1 MKHIKKFNEAI
12 VDWETDNIKQFY
24 QSCLDVLEH
33 GSQPRDIFGRS
44 TGKINFET
52 IKRIGEE
59 NDIEV
64 VDYVTFI
71 SELPTE
77 QLKKDAPKKGEIPLF
92 GLVNPVTHKARLVI
106 QIPDLRIP
114 HLKFLYHM
122 LKHEN
127 VHVGQK
133 DRKVNKNYG
142 EYLGDIKNLKA
153 YFSNKDEVM
162 AFSQSISDMLMDEMP
177 FVGKPKD
184 IEDAFKRINH
194 LPLWNSI
201 KSNVDSETL
210 KRYRKYIYLY
220 LEREFEK

>member
-1 MKHIKKFNEAI
+1 MKYLKRFNEAI

-24 QSCLDVLEH
+24 QSCLDVVSTEI
-33 GSQPRDIFGRS
+33 DKFGRPA
-44 TGKINFET
+44 GEIDFET

-64 VDYVTFI
+64 VDYDTFL
-71 SELPTE
+71 SELPTK
-77 QLKKDAPKKGEIPLF
+77 QMKKDAPKKGEIPFF
-92 GLVNPVTHKARLVI
+92 GLVNPVTHKARLII
-106 QIPDLRIP
+106 QIPSLEMSS
-114 HLKFLYHM
+114 LKFLYHM

-133 DRKVNKNYG
+133 DRKANKNHG
-142 EYLGDIKNLKA
+142 EYLGDIKDLKK
-153 YFSNKDEVM
+153 YFSNKDEIM
-162 AFSQSISDMLMDEMP
+162 AFSQSISDMLMKE
-177 FVGKPKD
+177 KPKD

-194 LPLWNSI
+194 LPLWNAI

-220 LEREFEK
+220 LEKELEK

>member
-1 MKHIKKFNEAI
+1 MKHLKRFNEAI

-24 QSCLDVLEH
+24 QSCLDILEH
-33 GSQPRDIFGRS
+33 GSQPRDRFGRPA
-44 TGKINFET
+44 GKINFET

-64 VDYVTFI
+64 VDYDTFI

-77 QLKKDAPKKGEIPLF
+77 QLKKDAPKKAEIPYF

-106 QIPDLRIP
+106 QIPDLRMP
-114 HLKFLYHM
+114 NLKFLYHM

-133 DRKVNKNYG
+133 QRKVNKNHG

-153 YFSNKDEVM
+153 YFSNKDEIM
-162 AFSQSISDMLMDEMP
+162 AFSQSISDMLMDDIPMI
-177 FVGKPKD
+177 GKPKD
-184 IEDAFKRINH
+184 IEDAFKRMQN
-194 LPLWNSI
+194 LPLWKSI